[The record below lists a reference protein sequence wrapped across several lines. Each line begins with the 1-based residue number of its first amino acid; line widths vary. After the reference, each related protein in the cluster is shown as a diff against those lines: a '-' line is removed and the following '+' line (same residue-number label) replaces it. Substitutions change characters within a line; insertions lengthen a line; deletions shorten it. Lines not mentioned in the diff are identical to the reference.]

1 MSSMRS
7 NSRESTCFKQS
18 SRVRMHVISPPPA
31 ARLHA
36 AVNYATAASHTSTS
50 MKLCLALGRQWPPL
64 VQVLASLGD
73 AERYVS
79 RQAQT
84 RILTF
89 RGNSSVAQRAAGIQ
103 ASKQLSLILTRY
115 CTYAPLSRVPASAYH
130 SWYLA
135 VATALSP
142 RMAVSLPLMQIN
154 RQ

>member
-1 MSSMRS
+1 MSSMCS
-7 NSRESTCFKQS
+7 NSRESACFKQS
-18 SRVRMHVISPPPA
+18 SRVRKGVISPPPA
-31 ARLHA
+31 ARLCCQ
-36 AVNYATAASHTSTS
+36 
-50 MKLCLALGRQWPPL
+50 LCDSCKPQLYFDEALVGPRSPPL
-64 VQVLASLGD
+64 VHIL
-73 AERYVS
+73 
-79 RQAQT
+79 QAQT

-103 ASKQLSLILTRY
+103 ASKQLSLILMRY
-115 CTYAPLSRVPASAYH
+115 CTCAPLSRVPASAYH

>member
-1 MSSMRS
+1 MSSMCS
-7 NSRESTCFKQS
+7 NSRESACFKQS
-18 SRVRMHVISPPPA
+18 SRVRKGVISPPPA
-31 ARLHA
+31 ARLCCQ
-36 AVNYATAASHTSTS
+36 
-50 MKLCLALGRQWPPL
+50 LCDSCKPQLYFDEALVGPRSPPL
-64 VQVLASLGD
+64 VQILDD
-73 AERYVS
+73 AKERYVS
-79 RQAQT
+79 LQAQT

-103 ASKQLSLILTRY
+103 ASKQLSLILMRY
-115 CTYAPLSRVPASAYH
+115 CTCAPLSRVPASAYH